1 MMQVQ
6 FINNTMNTMRQ
17 KTLHFMP
24 RYITLVIY
32 TFTDVTHRNVTGVS
46 SIVQNRL
53 IILVSTTSDSRHAV
67 LQQQQPLR

>member
-24 RYITLVIY
+24 RYYISNLYIHRC
-32 TFTDVTHRNVTGVS
+32 DSHRNVTGVS

-53 IILVSTTSDSRHAV
+53 IILVSTTSDSRRAV